1 MNHYIYYLAVVTLA
15 ALCMAAPALIRHRAL
30 RRIEALMSDFCR
42 APTRAKA
49 AHVEH
54 LLAKYRV
61 HRDELDSTLYAR
73 WLNVR
78 LAMDRLNVFRSSR
91 GVSAESCHGRDGA

>member
-1 MNHYIYYLAVVTLA
+1 MNTDLLYLAAVTLA
-15 ALCMAAPALIRHRAL
+15 ALCMAAPAMWRHHAISNIET
-30 RRIEALMSDFCR
+30 RISDFCR

-49 AHVEH
+49 AHVGH
-54 LLAKYRV
+54 LLAKHGV
-61 HRDELDSTLYAR
+61 HRDELDSTLYVR

-91 GVSAESCHGRDGA
+91 G

>member
-1 MNHYIYYLAVVTLA
+1 MSSDIYYLAVVTLA
-15 ALCMAAPALIRHRAL
+15 ALCMAVPALLRHRAISN
-30 RRIEALMSDFCR
+30 IETLMSDFCR

-54 LLAKYRV
+54 LLAKHQV
-61 HRDELDSTLYAR
+61 HRDELDATLYAR

-78 LAMDRLNVFRSSR
+78 LALDRLNSFRSNK
-91 GVSAESCHGRDGA
+91 EP

>member
-1 MNHYIYYLAVVTLA
+1 MNSDLIYLAAV
-15 ALCMAAPALIRHRAL
+15 ALTALLMAAPALLRHRAL
-30 RRIEALMSDFCR
+30 RRIETIMSHFCR

-61 HRDELDSTLYAR
+61 HRDELDSTLYVR

-78 LAMDRLNVFRSSR
+78 LAMDRLNGFRSN
-91 GVSAESCHGRDGA
+91 APHQATAI

>member
-1 MNHYIYYLAVVTLA
+1 
-15 ALCMAAPALIRHRAL
+15 MAAPALLRYVAL

-49 AHVEH
+49 SHIEH
-54 LLAKYRV
+54 LLAKHKV
-61 HRDELDSTLYAR
+61 HRYELDATLYPR

-78 LAMDRLNVFRSSR
+78 LAMDRLNSFRSNKA
-91 GVSAESCHGRDGA
+91 V

>member
-1 MNHYIYYLAVVTLA
+1 VNPLYYLLA
-15 ALCMAAPALIRHRAL
+15 AALIVPFLAL
-30 RRIEALMSDFCR
+30 PAFLHDYHLCRIETLMSDFCR

-61 HRDELDSTLYAR
+61 HRDELDATLYAR

-78 LAMDRLNVFRSSR
+78 LAMDRLSSFRSTL
-91 GVSAESCHGRDGA
+91 

>member
-1 MNHYIYYLAVVTLA
+1 MNSDLLYLAAVALIT
-15 ALCMAAPALIRHRAL
+15 LCMAVPALLRHRAISN
-30 RRIEALMSDFCR
+30 IETLMSDFCR

-61 HRDELDSTLYAR
+61 HRDELDSTLYVR

-78 LAMDRLNVFRSSR
+78 LAMDRLNGFRSN
-91 GVSAESCHGRDGA
+91 APHQATAI